1 MNQHELVVTADDMQR
16 LRRLID
22 QAKLRDPRGTP
33 YLDSLERELSA
44 ARVVAPQAV
53 PADVVTMNSQIR
65 LLDLDTGEQ
74 IVFTL
79 VLPDEADVDNA
90 RVSVL
95 APIGTAVL
103 GYRAGD
109 TLSWQVPDG
118 VRRLKVVEILYQ
130 PEASGSDHS

>member
-118 VRRLKVVEILYQ
+118 VRRLKVVEILCQ